1 MGSFFQ
7 TYYPAEHWKHRHTI
21 YSRLYIIMPAIAV
34 TMAFLLASSYGTI
47 DAYNWWYMTL
57 LPGTVSIVCCMVSQA
72 DKKLH
77 NRAVAALPVDLRHV
91 WDAKVIFCIRA
102 VILGNIILSLLTSV
116 AAIVSELAAG
126 VIMLADITLVQGAA
140 AVVVMTIGCIWQIPL
155 CLWANERFGLYPT
168 LLANLALNLYGTIV
182 VSLGSSWL
190 INPYS
195 VTARLM
201 CPLIKV
207 LPNGLIAEEGS
218 LTYSPELMDMK
229 AVPAGMLVC
238 LAWLAIL
245 WAAARR
251 WYGKRGGETI

>member
-1 MGSFFQ
+1 
-7 TYYPAEHWKHRHTI
+7 
-21 YSRLYIIMPAIAV
+21 MPAIAV

-77 NRAVAALPVDLRHV
+77 NRAVAALPVDLRRV

-102 VILGNIILSLLTSV
+102 VILGNIILSLLTAT
-116 AAIVSELAAG
+116 AAMVSEHAAG
-126 VIMLADITLVQGAA
+126 VMMLVDITLVQGAT

-168 LLANLALNLYGTIV
+168 LLVNMALNLSGTIV
-182 VSLGSSWL
+182 VSLGSFWF

-229 AVPAGMLVC
+229 AVPAGIFVC
-238 LAWLAIL
+238 LVWLAFL

>member
-7 TYYPAEHWKHRHTI
+7 TYYPAEQWKHRHTI

-47 DAYNWWYMTL
+47 DSYNWWYMTL
-57 LPGTVSIVCCMVSQA
+57 LPGMVSIVCCMASQA

-77 NRAVAALPVDLRHV
+77 NRAVAALPVDLRRV

-102 VILGNIILSLLTSV
+102 VILGNIILSLLTAA
-116 AAIVSELAAG
+116 AAIVSEHAAR
-126 VIMLADITLVQGAA
+126 VMMLSDITLVQGAA

-168 LLANLALNLYGTIV
+168 LLINMALNLSGTIFF
-182 VSLGSSWL
+182 SLGSFWF

-229 AVPAGMLVC
+229 AVPAGILVC
-238 LAWLAIL
+238 LVWLALL

-251 WYGKRGGETI
+251 WYGKRGGEAI

>member
-1 MGSFFQ
+1 MGSFFH

-57 LPGTVSIVCCMVSQA
+57 LPGMVTIVCCMVSQA

-77 NRAVAALPVDLRHV
+77 NRAVAALPADLRHV

-116 AAIVSELAAG
+116 AAIVSEHAAG

-168 LLANLALNLYGTIV
+168 LLINMALNLSGIIV
-182 VSLGSSWL
+182 ASLGSFWF

-229 AVPAGMLVC
+229 AVPAGILVC
-238 LAWLAIL
+238 LVWLALL
-245 WAAARR
+245 WSAVRR